1 MAGRRIE
8 DGADA
13 QRCLDAAEASGL
25 TRRDWAVA
33 NGVDARSLN
42 LWRLNLKRRAAR
54 EQPEVRFVELVPSS
68 LSVSSQARRGR
79 YLLHVGRVS
88 IEVDDGF
95 DVVGLTRLLQ
105 VVSVC
110 SA

>member
-8 DGADA
+8 DGEDA
-13 QRCLDAAEASGL
+13 QRCLNAAEASGL

-42 LWRLNLKRRAAR
+42 LWRLNLKRRATR
-54 EQPEVRFVELVPSS
+54 ERPDVRFVELVPSLPS
-68 LSVSSQARRGR
+68 IARTRAGR
-79 YLLHVGRVS
+79 YLLHVGKVS

-95 DVVGLTRLLQ
+95 DAAGLTRLLQ
-105 VVSVC
+105 VVSAC

>member
-42 LWRLNLKRRAAR
+42 LWRLHLKRRTAR
-54 EQPEVRFVELVPSS
+54 EQPEVRFVELVPS
-68 LSVSSQARRGR
+68 LSVNSQARIGR

-95 DVVGLTRLLQ
+95 DAAGLTRLLQ
-105 VVSVC
+105 VVSAC